1 MSEENEA
8 VALLP
13 CPFCGSADVHF
24 HDQLDGVVCKGCK
37 AQVFGGGLLNDVE
50 TWNRRIDQAT
60 ITDLQSQVRTLTE
73 ALDRQNGT
81 PCEQIRHQHEVEAL
95 NEKLA
100 TQRDQSAFI
109 VETLRADL
117 ASARADVEMLRE
129 ALDDYGYH
137 KVSCDLYQ
145 NSLGRNCTCGLSA
158 ALAPQTKESH
168 K

>member
-8 VALLP
+8 VAYLYTWP
-13 CPFCGSADVHF
+13 SGSKSIYWEQRRTRKAGDVT
-24 HDQLDGVVCKGCK
+24 
-37 AQVFGGGLLNDVE
+37 VE
-50 TWNRRIDQAT
+50 ALYRESFVTA
-60 ITDLQSQVRTLTE
+60 LQSQVRTLTE
-73 ALDRQNGT
+73 RVAELEEQLDLQVRRQALAD
-81 PCEQIRHQHEVEAL
+81 L
-95 NEKLA
+95 KEKYELQA
-100 TQRDQSAFI
+100 
-109 VETLRADL
+109 ADL

-158 ALAPQTKESH
+158 ALAPQTKESP